1 MDGGE
6 LQTMETSERTAL
18 TPEQEAKLRESFK
31 RCTPETINAIFRFRN
46 DQDISSVIVVV
57 HGIIERYVKSE
68 ESHGISQRPDTT
80 RLGEDLG
87 IDSLTMLEIVMSI
100 EEALDFRIED
110 ADARNIRTLGDVRK
124 YVDDRV
130 HGRAV
135 SLVTVENYDRDR
147 LCLILPQQ
155 PPFMFLDKAEIQGD
169 SIRATYLFKGDE
181 FFFAGHFINDPVV
194 PASIVYE
201 ALGQACC
208 LWILERVPSRL
219 EQVLSTNQVLFVGM
233 NEARFFKRAKPTDE
247 IHISLTLTRL
257 RAPLAIFDGEV
268 KVQDQL
274 LARVEGLTLA
284 FGNFNPAT
292 FDAVPSATAETASEN
307 FPVAESE
314 KNGAIPAPLI
324 HEVGALERTKVEV

>member
-1 MDGGE
+1 
-6 LQTMETSERTAL
+6 METSERAAL

-31 RCTPETINAIFRFRN
+31 RCSPETIQAIFRFRN
-46 DQDISSVIVVV
+46 EKDIESVIVVV

-68 ESHGISQRPDTT
+68 ESQGISQRPDAT

-130 HGRAV
+130 HGRAI
-135 SLVTVENYDRDR
+135 SLVSVESYDRDR

-219 EQVLSTNQVLFVGM
+219 DQVLTTNQVLFVGM
-233 NEARFFKRAKPTDE
+233 DEARFFKRAKPNDE

-257 RAPLAIFDGEV
+257 RAPLAIFSGEV
-268 KVQDQL
+268 KVADQL
-274 LARVEGLTLA
+274 LARVDGLTLA

-292 FDAVPSATAETASEN
+292 FDAVPGATTEGATETTPLGET
-307 FPVAESE
+307 E
-314 KNGAIPAPLI
+314 KNGAIPAPI
-324 HEVGALERTKVEV
+324 VHDAGQLERTKVEV

>member
-1 MDGGE
+1 
-6 LQTMETSERTAL
+6 METTERAPLTA
-18 TPEQEAKLRESFK
+18 EQEAKLRESFK
-31 RCTPETINAIFRFRN
+31 RCSPETIDAIFRFRN
-46 DQDISSVIVVV
+46 DKDIASVITVV

-68 ESHGISQRPDTT
+68 EAPGISQRPDSA

-110 ADARNIRTLGDVRK
+110 ADARSIRTLGDVRK

-130 HGRAV
+130 HGRTI
-135 SLVTVENYDRDR
+135 SLVSVENYDRDR

-169 SIRATYLFKGDE
+169 SIRASYLFKGDE

-219 EQVLSTNQVLFVGM
+219 DQVLNTNQVLFVGM
-233 NEARFFKRAKPTDE
+233 DEARFSKRAKPGDE
-247 IHISLTLTRL
+247 IHMTLTLTRL
-257 RAPLAIFDGEV
+257 RAPLAIFSGEV
-268 KVQDQL
+268 KVADQL
-274 LARVEGLTLA
+274 LARVDGLTLA
-284 FGNFNPAT
+284 FGNFNPAN
-292 FDAVPSATAETASEN
+292 FDAAPGATTETTGEAA
-307 FPVAESE
+307 VL
-314 KNGAIPAPLI
+314 NGAAHHHKEVDPFAKELIP
-324 HEVGALERTKVEV
+324 HERAKVEV